1 MTFAEPA
8 WLLALGL
15 IPLLWLIYRRGI
27 GAVSRR
33 QRRAAAIVRAV
44 IVIAIVL
51 ALSGLALSLP
61 ERTLATIFVVDVSDS
76 VGATGRTESESFVRR
91 ALEARPPDA
100 LAGVVAFGGDAR
112 VELTVQD
119 DPELISIASRPDP
132 SHSDVA
138 RALRL
143 AAALM
148 PEGARRRVVLLSDGR
163 ENAGDARAEAASL
176 KAQGIGVDSVAVA
189 GATGP
194 DAAVLRVDAPS
205 RVRVGERFPIE
216 ATISSNLPMQ
226 VTLVVRRDQ
235 RVIQRRPLSLEAGE
249 RRIRFPG
256 RASEAGALT
265 YRVELLTPRDGVPE
279 NDSSAALV
287 LVAGR
292 PRVAIVEGAPG
303 EGATLARAL
312 RRRNLVVET
321 MPLARFPSGDQLAA
335 LDSIVLIDVG
345 ATALTDS
352 QLGSLEGF
360 VRDLGRGLVT
370 VGGETSWSL
379 GNYRGSRLEN
389 LLPLN
394 SDIKDP
400 RRRPS
405 IAQVLAIDTSG
416 SMTAC
421 HCNPEG
427 AGAREEGGVNKT
439 DISRSAAARAVEA
452 LTQQDEVGILAFN
465 TKSRFVVPLSQL
477 PPDEV
482 VREGLA
488 GLQPRGGTNIPQA
501 LRASVK
507 ALETSKASLKHIV
520 MFTDGFTNQKHLVPA
535 ARWVRKRGITLSVL
549 ATGEGPGDELER
561 MAEAGGGR
569 FYAGRNLHEIP
580 ELLMNEVVIATRRYI
595 NEGVFYPTI
604 TGSSP
609 ATDRLSSTPPLL
621 GYIGTS
627 AKSSA
632 SVLLAAGKY
641 DDPLLATWRT
651 GLGIATS
658 WTSDAKPRWS
668 RRWVDWDGFADFWS
682 AVVRETLPA
691 AADPGFST
699 TATATR
705 SGIEIEVEAEA
716 EIPEGT
722 VATATIVGPDGGS
735 QKIGLGRSGL
745 SSFSGTAPAGAAGVY
760 LVSVGLEDDGEP
772 LYRESVGTV
781 RSYSAEYE
789 PGPPNETLLR
799 EVAGSGG
806 GRYAIT
812 PAGAF
817 DPDLPSGRR
826 RVEVTSWLVL
836 LAALL
841 FPVDVALR
849 RVIITREEIAAAK
862 AWRPGWWRGS
872 PSATGP
878 APARESTHLDRL
890 LKTKKGPPDARP
902 EAAPDPATQPEPAAD
917 GAGGTEAAGAERAA
931 SRKTA
936 PPPKSGPAPPAEPA
950 GPEESG
956 PRPEPAPPPATGEEG
971 TTHVSR
977 LLKRKRES
985 GP

>member
-1 MTFAEPA
+1 MTFSDPI
-8 WLLALGL
+8 WLLGL
-15 IPLLWLIYRRGI
+15 AAIPLVWVIYRKGI
-27 GAVSRR
+27 GAVSAR
-33 QRRAAAIVRAV
+33 QRRVAAIVRSV
-44 IVIAIVL
+44 IVAAIVL

-61 ERTLATIFVVDVSDS
+61 DNTLATIFVVDVSDS
-76 VGATGRTESESFVRR
+76 VGASGRVKAGSFVQR
-91 ALEARPPDA
+91 ALRSKPQEA
-100 LAGVVAFGGDAR
+100 LAGVVAFAGDAR

-132 SHSDVA
+132 SHSDLA

-143 AAALM
+143 ASALM
-148 PEGARRRVVLLSDGR
+148 PDGARRRVVLISDGR
-163 ENAGDARAEAASL
+163 ENTGDARAEAASL
-176 KAQGIGVDSVAVA
+176 ERQGVSVDTVAVA
-189 GATGP
+189 GGSGS

-205 RVRVGERFPIE
+205 RVRVGETFPVE
-216 ATISSNLPMQ
+216 ATLSSNVAMRT
-226 VTLVVRRDQ
+226 TLVIRRGDN
-235 RVIQRRPLSLEAGE
+235 RVIQRRELTLGPGE
-249 RRIRFPG
+249 RRIRFQG
-256 RASEAGALT
+256 RASVPGALT
-265 YRVELLTPRDGVPE
+265 YRLELLSPQDVVPE
-279 NDSSAALV
+279 NDSAAALV

-292 PRVAIVEGAPG
+292 PRIAIVEGAPG
-303 EGATLARAL
+303 EGAALARAL
-312 RRRNLVVET
+312 QGRNLIVER
-321 MPLARFPSGDQLAA
+321 MPLSRFPSGDDLAA
-335 LDSIVLIDVG
+335 LDAIVLVDVG

-352 QLGSLEGF
+352 QVGSLGGF

-370 VGGETSWSL
+370 VAGETSWSL
-379 GNYRGSRLEN
+379 GDYRGSQLEA

-400 RRRPS
+400 RRRPA

-427 AGAREEGGVNKT
+427 VGAREEGGVNKT
-439 DISRSAAARAVEA
+439 DISRSAAARAIEA

-488 GLQPRGGTNIPQA
+488 SLHPEGGTHIPQA

-520 MFTDGFTNQKHLVPA
+520 MFTDGFTDQKSLVPA

-549 ATGEGPGDELER
+549 ATGEGPGDELAK

-609 ATDRLSSTPPLL
+609 TTDRLTSTPPLL

-627 AKSSA
+627 AKPSA

-658 WTSDAKPRWS
+658 WTSDAKARWS
-668 RRWVDWDGFADFWS
+668 RRWLGWDGFADFWS
-682 AVVRETLPA
+682 GVVRETLPA
-691 AADPGFST
+691 AAEPGFST
-699 TATATR
+699 RTSTTR
-705 SGIEIEVEAEA
+705 SGIEIEVEAENQ
-716 EIPEGT
+716 IPEGT
-722 VATATIVGPDGGS
+722 VGTARVVAPDGTT
-735 QKIGLGRSGL
+735 QRIDLARSGL

-760 LVSVGLEDDGEP
+760 LVSVGLQDEGDQ

-789 PGPPNETLLR
+789 PGPPDETLLR

-806 GRYAIT
+806 GRYGVSPID
-812 PAGAF
+812 AF

-826 RVEVTSWLVL
+826 RVEITSWLVL

-849 RVIITREEIAAAK
+849 RVIITRDEVAAAK
-862 AWRPGWWRGS
+862 AWRPRWWPGS
-872 PSATGP
+872 PFASSAPRQT
-878 APARESTHLDRL
+878 THVDRL
-890 LKTKKGPPDARP
+890 LKTKQGPSAARSRTAPEVASSAETNETARP
-902 EAAPDPATQPEPAAD
+902 ADDAAPSPEPEPRRDA
-917 GAGGTEAAGAERAA
+917 
-931 SRKTA
+931 A
-936 PPPKSGPAPPAEPA
+936 PPVAEPPAAEPPSHA
-950 GPEESG
+950 
-956 PRPEPAPPPATGEEG
+956 PASAPTKDAPDDTS
-971 TTHVSR
+971 HVAR
-977 LLKRKRES
+977 LLKRKRETER
-985 GP
+985 